1 MKVINQLINLMSILA
16 IVLGLALP
24 LTWVLATK
32 ESPQRVHYNGD
43 GKMIVNNLSTVE
55 PIPFSGVTMRGRT

>member
-1 MKVINQLINLMSILA
+1 MKVINQLVNLISILA
-16 IVLGLALP
+16 IVLGLALS

-32 ESPQRVHYNGD
+32 ESPLRVHHDGD
-43 GKMIVNNLSTVE
+43 GKMIVNNLSAVE